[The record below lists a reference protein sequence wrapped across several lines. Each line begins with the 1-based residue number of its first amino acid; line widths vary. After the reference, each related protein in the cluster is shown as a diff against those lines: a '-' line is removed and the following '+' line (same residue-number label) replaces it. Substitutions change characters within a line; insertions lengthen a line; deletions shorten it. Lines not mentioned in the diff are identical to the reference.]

1 MSPSTP
7 KATSRETIKAP
18 SESLDITEQEVL
30 RRTNFLEFGDEDV
43 ARLIGIHDVARR
55 YADAV
60 IDEFYRH
67 LLTFEDMRAFFRDDQ
82 VLERVENLQREYFLR
97 LTQGNYDLAYV
108 KNRLKI
114 GAVHE
119 RIGLPVK
126 SYLGMYSFYLRAV
139 AARVM
144 EASPKKPAEALNIF
158 LSLMKLTFLDISL
171 AIDTYISSRE
181 RTIREQQEAIRDSEA
196 QLRSIAENLPGA
208 IFRHLLL
215 PDGRQAYSYVSD
227 GFREIYGIEPS
238 ALMRGE
244 LRLLDLMHPDD
255 RATFEEA
262 TRRSAADLTP
272 LEIEYRIE
280 TPKAGMRWLKSV
292 SRPRRLKDGTTV
304 WDGVALDITE
314 LKKLAADRDYLAYY
328 DQLTGL
334 PNRSLLV
341 DRLAQA
347 LERAQRF
354 DTTAVVVAIELTT
367 LKDIRDGSGLIVGD
381 LAIREMARRLPAAV
395 RRGDTIARIGDAEF
409 LLVLAGIAK
418 GEDLAPTLHKIMR
431 RCEERLLLE
440 GKEFPFKIAM
450 GIGVGPE
457 DGNEPEIL
465 IRNAMTALNRVKGN
479 PGQTVEFYSAQMT
492 ESVTRRLS
500 IEAELRHAIEKEELL
515 LYYQPMVAT
524 RTLKIVGAEA
534 LIRWRHPKRGLISPG
549 EFIPVAEA
557 TGLIVPLGEF
567 ALRSACAQMR
577 AWQRT
582 GVDVMP
588 VSVNFSGWQL
598 LQDNVGD
605 RILAILRESG
615 LSPECLK
622 LELTETTILHNAEV
636 AAHMMEQL
644 AAEGVRFSVDDFGI
658 EHSALSHLSRL
669 PIETLK
675 IDYSFVSQMTKDS
688 AHAALVQAIITMTH
702 AMGKRAVAEG
712 VETMIQLTYLQA
724 YQCDAI
730 QGFLFGRPVPP
741 ELFLPLLR
749 RGVLEPAEESELNS
763 I

>member
-1 MSPSTP
+1 MSPSTT

-18 SESLDITEQEVL
+18 SESLDLTEQEVVQ
-30 RRTNFLEFGDEDV
+30 RKNFLEFGDEDV

-60 IDEFYRH
+60 IDEFYQH
-67 LLTFEDMRAFFRDDQ
+67 LLTFEDMRIFFRDAQ
-82 VLERVENLQREYFLR
+82 VLEHVKNSQRQYFLR

-139 AARVM
+139 AVRVM
-144 EASPKKPAEALNIF
+144 EASPEKPVEALNIF

-171 AIDTYISSRE
+171 AIETYISSRE
-181 RTIREQQEAIRDSEA
+181 RTIREQQEAIRDSEE
-196 QLRSIAENLPGA
+196 QLHSIAENFPGA
-208 IFRHLLL
+208 IFRRLLR
-215 PDGRQAYSYVSD
+215 PDGSIAYAYGSD

-238 ALMRGE
+238 ALVRGE
-244 LRLLDLMHPDD
+244 LRLQDLMHPDD
-255 RATFEEA
+255 RATFEEGVK
-262 TRRSAADLTP
+262 RSAADLTP

-314 LKKLAADRDYLAYY
+314 LKKLTADRDYLAYY

-334 PNRSLLV
+334 PNRTLLV
-341 DRLAQA
+341 DRLSQA
-347 LERAQRF
+347 LERTQRF

-367 LKDIRDGSGLIVGD
+367 LKDIRDGSGLIAGD
-381 LAIREMARRLPAAV
+381 SAIRELATRLPGVV

-418 GEDLAPTLHKIMR
+418 GEDLAATLREIMR

-440 GKEFPFKIAM
+440 GKEFPLKIAM
-450 GIGVGPE
+450 GISVGPE

-479 PGQTVEFYSAQMT
+479 PRQTVEFYSAQMT

-500 IEAELRHAIEKEELL
+500 IEAELRHAIEEEELL
-515 LYYQPMVAT
+515 LYYQPIVAA

-534 LIRWRHPKRGLISPG
+534 LIRWRHPERGLISPG

-557 TGLIVPLGEF
+557 TGLIAPLGEF
-567 ALRSACAQMR
+567 ALRSACTQMR
-577 AWQRT
+577 EWQRT
-582 GVDVMP
+582 GLDGVP
-588 VSVNFSGWQL
+588 VSVNLSGWQL
-598 LQDNVGD
+598 LQENFAD
-605 RILAILRESG
+605 RVLAILRESG

-622 LELTETTILHNAEV
+622 LELTESTILHNAEA
-636 AAHMMEQL
+636 AAHIMEQL

-675 IDYSFVSQMTKDS
+675 IDYSFVSQMTKDT
-688 AHAALVQAIITMTH
+688 AHAALVQAIVTMTH
-702 AMGKRAVAEG
+702 AMGKQAVAEG
-712 VETMIQLTYLQA
+712 VETMVQLTYLQA
-724 YQCDAI
+724 YQCDGV
-730 QGFLFGRPVPP
+730 QGFLFSRPVPA
-741 ELFLPLLR
+741 EAFLPLLQ
-749 RGVLEPAEESELNS
+749 RGVLEPAEETK
-763 I
+763 